1 MKKTCVTIV
10 TIIVVSLVL
19 FFGYKTFGYLIY
31 QPGPDCYQDE
41 NGRLRSL
48 EDDELVYV
56 INNEGEVIIKNDYD
70 TVFLHSGGYYHYI
83 FLDKHGVFNDSCEIV
98 IEARYDDIV
107 ISTELDKVS
116 FLVIKNDKYFIFFI
130 KAKFFM

>member
-1 MKKTCVTIV
+1 MQTQTVATPKFPIKTNSLHAELKKRVKEYLDQHDIRSTGNYKLFTKAVIL
-10 TIIVVSLVL
+10 ISL

-83 FLDKHGVFNDSCEIV
+83 FLDK
-98 IEARYDDIV
+98 R
-107 ISTELDKVS
+107 
-116 FLVIKNDKYFIFFI
+116 
-130 KAKFFM
+130 